1 MNTLESHEK
10 TPYQAVE
17 EVVNSIE
24 PADLD
29 LLKEFVQLPE
39 NPDYQMLSDFIGH
52 HGRGVVTTFIEKIE
66 SARDQIGAS
75 YQDFQRMLLQ
85 TLGVLEV

>member
-39 NPDYQMLSDFIGH
+39 NPDYQMLSSGNLSLRQH
-52 HGRGVVTTFIEKIE
+52 PSEKQGCPE
-66 SARDQIGAS
+66 S
-75 YQDFQRMLLQ
+75 
-85 TLGVLEV
+85 